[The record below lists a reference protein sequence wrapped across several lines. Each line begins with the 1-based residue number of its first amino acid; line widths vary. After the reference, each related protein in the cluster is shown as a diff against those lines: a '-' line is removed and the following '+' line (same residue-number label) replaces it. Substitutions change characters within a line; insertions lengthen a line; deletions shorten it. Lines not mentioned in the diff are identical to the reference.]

1 MESLLCKTDKD
12 LMSILSLDKPFQ
24 ARIIRD
30 NLIKG
35 VTSFDEMTSLPKALR
50 ERLSKERGSAL
61 TGRSSEKKKQIQL

>member
-50 ERLSKERGSAL
+50 ER
-61 TGRSSEKKKQIQL
+61 